1 MIPGVGRSLGAPGET
16 PRAANRLNRSP
27 SPAVGGMVSDM
38 GSNRASLQSRLILRL
53 CAVFVVFFVLA
64 GMVVF
69 LIYHTDSEE
78 IPFDVLVDDL
88 HALKTAMTVENDGR
102 VNVDE
107 AKLSP
112 SIGYMV
118 RTLDGTVKLSG
129 GRHAD
134 ELQVIETPA
143 LDEVTESCRLA
154 GKERPQRERPRN
166 RQCSLSE
173 LLEING
179 NTLVMQV
186 TRRISPTSTALDAL
200 FYEWLGEYLPVTLP
214 MLLAL
219 LAALI
224 FTLRGALK
232 PLERL
237 MRYARAINPAQTGV
251 RLPTDDLPK
260 ELLGAVE
267 AVNAALDRLDRGFQA
282 QRDFLA
288 DAAHELRTPLA
299 ILAAHLD
306 SIKDPA
312 RTSALRADVERMT
325 KLVGQLLMVAQLEAL
340 TIRPDEQADLSEI
353 AAEVAILMAPLA
365 VKADRNVAVLN
376 AEHPVPVRG
385 NRDALYQALRN
396 LVENALKYTPP
407 GTEVEIEVD
416 PSGGVSVSD
425 RGPGIPQE
433 QRTLLFHRFW
443 RADRRQSGGA
453 GLGLAITHRIAAAH
467 SGQLLV
473 DDNPGGGAR
482 FTLRVPRIG

>member
-1 MIPGVGRSLGAPGET
+1 
-16 PRAANRLNRSP
+16 
-27 SPAVGGMVSDM
+27 M
-38 GSNRASLQSRLILRL
+38 GNSRASLQSRLILRL
-53 CAVFVVFFVLA
+53 CAVFVAFFVVA

-69 LIYHTDSEE
+69 LVYHTDSQE
-78 IPFDVLVDDL
+78 IPFDVLADDL
-88 HALKTAMTVENDGR
+88 HALKIAVTVESGGR
-102 VNVDE
+102 VRVDE
-107 AKLSP
+107 SRLSP

-134 ELQVIETPA
+134 ELQAIETPA

-179 NTLVMQV
+179 DTLVMQV

-219 LAALI
+219 ITALI
-224 FTLRGALK
+224 LTLRGAMK

-267 AVNAALDRLDRGFQA
+267 AVNGALDRLDRGFQA

-306 SIKDPA
+306 SMQDPA

-325 KLVGQLLMVAQLEAL
+325 RLVGQLLMVAQLEAL

-376 AEHPVPVRG
+376 AEHPLPVRG

-407 GTEVEIEVD
+407 GTEVEIELD
-416 PSGGVSVSD
+416 PSGGVAVSD
-425 RGPGIPQE
+425 RGPGIPE
-433 QRTLLFHRFW
+433 DQRTLLFQRFW

>member
-1 MIPGVGRSLGAPGET
+1 
-16 PRAANRLNRSP
+16 
-27 SPAVGGMVSDM
+27 M
-38 GSNRASLQSRLILRL
+38 GNSRASLQSRLILRL
-53 CAVFVVFFVLA
+53 CAVFVAFFVVA

-69 LIYHTDSEE
+69 LVCHTDSQE
-78 IPFDVLVDDL
+78 IPFDVLADDL
-88 HALKTAMTVENDGR
+88 HALKIAVTVESGGR
-102 VNVDE
+102 VRVDE
-107 AKLSP
+107 TKLSP

-134 ELQVIETPA
+134 ELQAIETPA

-179 NTLVMQV
+179 DTLVMQV

-219 LAALI
+219 ITALI
-224 FTLRGALK
+224 LTLRGAMK

-267 AVNAALDRLDRGFQA
+267 AVNGALDRLDRGFQA

-306 SIKDPA
+306 SMQDPA

-325 KLVGQLLMVAQLEAL
+325 RLVGQLLMVAQLEAL

-376 AEHPVPVRG
+376 AEHPLPVRG

-407 GTEVEIEVD
+407 GTEVEIELD
-416 PSGGVSVSD
+416 PSGGVAVSD
-425 RGPGIPQE
+425 RGPGIPE
-433 QRTLLFHRFW
+433 DQRTLLFQRFW